1 MAAAYPVAGGAVDAM
16 KGAMPA
22 APRPIRKLL
31 CANRGEI
38 AIRVFR
44 AATELGIR
52 TVAIFSH
59 EDRVHL
65 HRYKADEAYL
75 VGRGRSPVAA
85 YLAVDEIVELARAHG
100 VDAIHPGYGF
110 MSEKGELARA
120 CQAAG
125 ITFVGPT
132 PEVLDS
138 FGDKT
143 AARTLAIACGVPVVP
158 GSDGPVADFAGA
170 QAFAASHGY
179 PLIIKAAMGGG
190 GRGMRVVRAADELEE
205 AFARATSEARAA
217 FGDGTM
223 FIERY
228 VESPRHIEVQ
238 ILGDRT
244 GAVIHLHERDCSVQ
258 RRHQKVVEMAPAI
271 NLADE
276 VRSALHADACK
287 LARQVGYTNAGTVEF
302 LVDPEGR
309 HYFIEVNPRIQV
321 EHTVTEEVTGV
332 DLVQSQIRI
341 AGGATLAELGL
352 VQEKIVL
359 RGHAIQCRV
368 TTEDPLESFRPD
380 TGRIEAY
387 RSASGMGI
395 RLDGGSGYA
404 GAVISPHYDSLLV
417 KVTAHALTF
426 PMAVQKLQRA
436 LAEFRVRGVKTNIP
450 FLQRM
455 LAHRSFVAGEVTTG
469 FVDTTPELF
478 HFPVRRNRAQRLL
491 RYLAE
496 IAVNGP
502 STPWATNT
510 PPSPIDP
517 EVPPVP
523 AVDTPLRGWRD
534 VLKAEGPAGFA
545 RAVRAHRGLLVMD
558 TTWRDAHQSLLATRV
573 RTIDLAAIA
582 PQTARTLAGA
592 FSLEMWG
599 GATFD
604 VALRFLRECPW
615 DRLEKLRE
623 RVPNIPFQMLLRGAN
638 AVGYTNY
645 PDNVV
650 REFVRLA
657 AARGID
663 VFRIFDCLNYVENL
677 KLGIDLV
684 GETGGVIEAAI
695 CYTGDVS
702 DPGRRKYSLDYYVD
716 LAGQLVGL
724 GSHVLAIK
732 DMAGLLRPRAAIM
745 LVEALRA
752 AYPEVPIHVHT
763 HDTAG
768 TGVASMIAAARA
780 GADVVDAAISSMSG
794 MTSQPALGA
803 IVAAMEGSERETG
816 LTIADLQV
824 LNTYWEQARAL
835 YAPFESG
842 MHSGSSDVYLH
853 EMPGGQYTN
862 LQFQAR
868 SLGLAHRWPAIKRA
882 YAAANRA
889 LGDLI
894 KVTPSSKVVGD
905 LAQFMVQND
914 LDEHQLLAQADTLS
928 LPKSVVEFFQGHL
941 GQPYGGFP
949 EPLRGKV
956 LRGQPVIEG
965 RPGASLPD
973 LDLGALRREL
983 REKHG
988 PGIRDMDVISAALYP
1003 AVFTEY
1009 MAFRAQYSDLATLPT
1024 RAFLAPLPVGQ
1035 ELSVEI
1041 EEGKTL
1047 VVNLTAVGELGKDGQ
1062 REVFFELNG
1071 QPRSLRI
1078 TDKAASATVVRRER
1092 AEPADPASLGAPM
1105 PGGVVELRVK
1115 AGETVAAGAPIVV
1128 LSAMKMETVVA
1139 APHAGTVQRIA
1150 VAVGDTV
1157 DAGDL
1162 LLVLTPASVAS

>member
-1 MAAAYPVAGGAVDAM
+1 MNAD
-16 KGAMPA
+16 MPA
-22 APRPIRKLL
+22 ASRPIRKLM

-85 YLAVDEIVELARAHG
+85 YLAIDEIVALARAHQ

-110 MSEKGELARA
+110 LAEKGEFARA
-120 CQAAG
+120 CLAAD
-125 ITFVGPT
+125 IAFVGPA
-132 PEVLDS
+132 PEVLDT

-143 AARTLAIACGVPVVP
+143 AARALAVAAGVPVVP
-158 GSDGPVADFAGA
+158 GSDGPVADLAGA
-170 QAFAASHGY
+170 RAFAAAHGF

-190 GRGMRVVRAADELEE
+190 GRGMRVVRDADELDE
-205 AFARATSEARAA
+205 AFARASSEARAA
-217 FGDGTM
+217 FGDGTV
-223 FIERY
+223 FIERFIAA
-228 VESPRHIEVQ
+228 PRHIEVQ
-238 ILGDRT
+238 VLGDAT
-244 GAVIHLHERDCSVQ
+244 GALVHLHERDCSVQ
-258 RRHQKVVEMAPAI
+258 RRHQKVIEMAPAVG
-271 NLADE
+271 LDPG
-276 VRSALHADACK
+276 VRAALHADALT
-287 LARQVGYTNAGTVEF
+287 LARAARYSNAGTVEF

-321 EHTVTEEVTGV
+321 EHTVTEEVTAV
-332 DLVQSQIRI
+332 DLVQAQIRV

-352 VQEKIVL
+352 EQDTLEP
-359 RGHAIQCRV
+359 RGHAIQCRI
-368 TTEDPLESFRPD
+368 TTEDPLHNFHPD
-380 TGRIEAY
+380 TGRIAAY

-417 KVTAHALTF
+417 KVTARARNF
-426 PMAVQKLQRA
+426 SAAIQKLQRA

-450 FLQRM
+450 FLQRV
-455 LAHRSFVAGEVTTG
+455 LAHPTFVAGQATTT
-469 FVDTTPELF
+469 FVDETPALF
-478 HFPVRRNRAQRLL
+478 EFPVRRNRAQRLL
-491 RYLAE
+491 RFLADV
-496 IAVNGP
+496 AVNGP
-502 STPWATNT
+502 TTPWATPN
-510 PPSPIDP
+510 PPAAQDP
-517 EVPPVP
+517 ELPPAPAAAVPP
-523 AVDTPLRGWRD
+523 GWRD
-534 VLKAEGPAGFA
+534 LLRGEGPAGFA
-545 RAVRAHRGLLVMD
+545 RAVRAHRGLLLTD

-573 RTIDLAAIA
+573 RTIDLLAIA

-592 FSLEMWG
+592 YSLEMWG

-615 DRLEKLRE
+615 DRLERLRE
-623 RVPNIPFQMLLRGAN
+623 QVPNIPFQMLLRGAN

-650 REFVRLA
+650 RAFVRA
-657 AARGID
+657 AFARGVDI
-663 VFRIFDCLNYVENL
+663 FRVFDCLNYVENL
-677 KLGIDLV
+677 KLGIEVV
-684 GETGGVIEAAI
+684 GEAGGVIEAAL
-695 CYTGDVS
+695 CYTGDVA

-732 DMAGLLRPRAAIM
+732 DMAGLLKPRAATL

-752 AYPEVPIHVHT
+752 SFPEVPIHVHT

-780 GADVVDAAISSMSG
+780 GADVVDAAVSSMSG
-794 MTSQPALGA
+794 MTSQPSLGA
-803 IVAAMEGSERETG
+803 IVAAMQGGERDTG

-824 LNTYWEQARAL
+824 LNTYWEQARGL

-868 SLGLAHRWPAIKRA
+868 ALGLAHRWPAIKRA

-889 LGDLI
+889 LGDII

-914 LDEHQLLAQADTLS
+914 LDEHQLLDQAETLS
-928 LPKSVVEFFQGHL
+928 LPRSVLEFFQGHL
-941 GQPYGGFP
+941 GQPVGGFP
-949 EPLRGKV
+949 EPLRSRV
-956 LRGQPVIEG
+956 LRGQPVFEG

-973 LDLGALRREL
+973 LDLGALKDEL
-983 REKHG
+983 IRSHG
-988 PGIRDMDVISAALYP
+988 PTIRDVDVLSAALYP
-1003 AVFTEY
+1003 AVFAEY
-1009 MAFRAQYSDLATLPT
+1009 MTFRAQYSDTSKLPT
-1024 RAFLAPLPVGQ
+1024 RAFLAPLPIGH
-1035 ELSVEI
+1035 ELAVEI

-1047 VVNLTAVGELGKDGQ
+1047 IVRLTAVGELGPDGQ

-1078 TDKAASATVVRRER
+1078 TDRAAATTVVRRER
-1092 AEPADPASLGAPM
+1092 ADPSDPAALAAPM
-1105 PGGVVELRVK
+1105 PGGVVELRVR
-1115 AGETVAAGAPIVV
+1115 AGESVAAGAAVVV

-1139 APHAGTVQRIA
+1139 APHAGVVTRVA
-1150 VAVGDTV
+1150 VAVGDSV

-1162 LLVLTPASVAS
+1162 LLVLGPPAPPAA

>member
-1 MAAAYPVAGGAVDAM
+1 MKAAM
-16 KGAMPA
+16 SA
-22 APRPIRKLL
+22 APRPIRKLM

-85 YLAVDEIVELARAHG
+85 YLAIDEIVALARAHK

-110 MSEKGELARA
+110 LAEKGEFARA
-120 CQAAG
+120 CLAAD
-125 ITFVGPT
+125 IAFVGPA
-132 PEVLDS
+132 PEVLDT

-143 AARTLAIACGVPVVP
+143 AARTLAIAAGVSVVP
-158 GSDGPVADFAGA
+158 GSDGPVADLAGA
-170 QAFAASHGY
+170 RAFAAAHGF

-190 GRGMRVVRAADELEE
+190 GRGMRVVRAAEELDE
-205 AFARATSEARAA
+205 AFNRASSEARAS
-217 FGDGTM
+217 FGDGTV
-223 FIERY
+223 FIERFIA
-228 VESPRHIEVQ
+228 SPRHIEVQ

-244 GAVIHLHERDCSVQ
+244 GAALHLHERDCSVQ
-258 RRHQKVVEMAPAI
+258 RRHQKVIEMAPAI
-271 NLADE
+271 GLDDK
-276 VRSALHADACK
+276 VRAALHADALK
-287 LARQVGYTNAGTVEF
+287 LARASHYTNAGTVEF

-321 EHTVTEEVTGV
+321 EHTVTEEVTNV
-332 DLVQSQIRI
+332 DLVQAQIRI

-352 VQEKIVL
+352 EQSALKP
-359 RGHAIQCRV
+359 RGHAIQCRI
-368 TTEDPLESFRPD
+368 TTEDPLQSFNPD

-395 RLDGGSGYA
+395 RLDGGSGYS

-417 KVTAHALTF
+417 KVTARAQSF
-426 PMAVQKLQRA
+426 PAAVQKLQRA
-436 LAEFRVRGVKTNIP
+436 LSEFRVRGVKTNIP
-450 FLQRM
+450 FLQKV
-455 LAHRSFVAGEVTTG
+455 LAHPTFVAGEVTTT
-469 FVDTTPELF
+469 FVDETPELF
-478 HFPVRRNRAQRLL
+478 QFPVRRNRAQRVL
-491 RYLAE
+491 RFLAD

-502 STPWATNT
+502 STPWATQT
-510 PPSPIDP
+510 PPAAVDP
-517 EVPPVP
+517 EIP
-523 AVDTPLRGWRD
+523 AVPTGSAIPPGWRD
-534 VLKAEGPAGFA
+534 LLRGEGPAGFA
-545 RAVRAHRGLLVMD
+545 KAVRNHRPLLLTD

-573 RTIDLAAIA
+573 RTIDLLAIA
-582 PQTARTLAGA
+582 PQTARTLSGA
-592 FSLEMWG
+592 YSLEMWG

-615 DRLEKLRE
+615 DRLERLRE
-623 RVPNIPFQMLLRGAN
+623 QVPNIPFQMLLRGAN

-650 REFVRLA
+650 RGFVRA
-657 AARGID
+657 AYTRGID
-663 VFRIFDCLNYVENL
+663 IFRVFDCLNYVENL
-677 KLGIDLV
+677 KLGIDVV
-684 GETGGVIEAAI
+684 GETGGVIEAAL
-695 CYTGDVS
+695 CYTGDVA
-702 DPGRRKYSLDYYVD
+702 DPGRRKYSLAYYVD
-716 LAGQLVGL
+716 LAGQLVEL

-732 DMAGLLRPRAAIM
+732 DMAGLLKPRAATL
-745 LVEALRA
+745 LVEVLRA
-752 AYPEVPIHVHT
+752 TYPDVPIHIHT

-794 MTSQPALGA
+794 MTSQPSLGA
-803 IVAAMEGSERETG
+803 IVAAMQGGERETG
-816 LTIADLQV
+816 LTIDDLQV

-868 SLGLAHRWPAIKRA
+868 ALGLAHRWPAIKRA

-914 LDEHQLLAQADTLS
+914 LDEHQLVEQAETLS
-928 LPKSVVEFFQGHL
+928 LPKSVLEFFQGHL

-949 EPLRGKV
+949 EPLRSRV

-973 LDLGALRREL
+973 LDLGALKDQL
-983 REKHG
+983 IHSHG
-988 PGIRDMDVISAALYP
+988 PSIREVDVLSAALYP
-1003 AVFTEY
+1003 AVFAEY
-1009 MAFRAQYSDLATLPT
+1009 MAFRAQFSDTGKLPT
-1024 RAFLAPLPVGQ
+1024 RAFLAPLAIGA

-1047 VVNLTAVGELGKDGQ
+1047 VVRLTAVGELGADGQ

-1078 TDKAASATVVRRER
+1078 ADRAASTTIVRRER
-1092 AEPADPASLGAPM
+1092 ADPADPASLGAPM

-1115 AGETVAAGAPIVV
+1115 VGERIPAGAAVVV

-1139 APHAGTVQRIA
+1139 APHAGTVTRIV

-1162 LLVLTPASVAS
+1162 LLILGPDPTPAA

>member
-1 MAAAYPVAGGAVDAM
+1 
-16 KGAMPA
+16 
-22 APRPIRKLL
+22 
-31 CANRGEI
+31 
-38 AIRVFR
+38 
-44 AATELGIR
+44 
-52 TVAIFSH
+52 
-59 EDRVHL
+59 
-65 HRYKADEAYL
+65 
-75 VGRGRSPVAA
+75 
-85 YLAVDEIVELARAHG
+85 
-100 VDAIHPGYGF
+100 
-110 MSEKGELARA
+110 
-120 CQAAG
+120 
-125 ITFVGPT
+125 
-132 PEVLDS
+132 
-138 FGDKT
+138 
-143 AARTLAIACGVPVVP
+143 
-158 GSDGPVADFAGA
+158 
-170 QAFAASHGY
+170 
-179 PLIIKAAMGGG
+179 
-190 GRGMRVVRAADELEE
+190 
-205 AFARATSEARAA
+205 
-217 FGDGTM
+217 M

-238 ILGDRT
+238 ILGDHT
-244 GAVIHLHERDCSVQ
+244 GEVIHLHERDCSVQ
-258 RRHQKVVEMAPAI
+258 RRHQKVSRSRPRMPSPRRYARRCTPTRASWRS
-271 NLADE
+271 
-276 VRSALHADACK
+276 RSAIPTR
-287 LARQVGYTNAGTVEF
+287 ARSSSSSTHQ
-302 LVDPEGR
+302 GR

-341 AGGATLAELGL
+341 AGGATLADLGL
-352 VQEKIVL
+352 AQENIVL
-359 RGHAIQCRV
+359 RGHAVQCRV
-368 TTEDPLESFRPD
+368 TTEDPLQGFRPD

-395 RLDGGSGYA
+395 RLDGGIGLRGRGHITALRFAA
-404 GAVISPHYDSLLV
+404 GQGDRPRRGPSRWRRSSSE
-417 KVTAHALTF
+417 
-426 PMAVQKLQRA
+426 RA

-455 LAHRSFVAGEVTTG
+455 LAHPSFIAGEVTTALRRRDAG
-469 FVDTTPELF
+469 AV
-478 HFPVRRNRAQRLL
+478 PVSGAAATGRSGCCATSPRSRSTARARRGRRTI
-491 RYLAE
+491 R
-496 IAVNGP
+496 
-502 STPWATNT
+502 
-510 PPSPIDP
+510 PPRSDP
-517 EVPPVP
+517 EIPAAPVDP
-523 AVDTPLRGWRD
+523 TAPLRGWRD

-545 RAVRAHRGLLVMD
+545 KAVRAHPGLLLID

-573 RTIDLAAIA
+573 RTIDIAAIA
-582 PQTARTLAGA
+582 PQTAHTLAGA

-604 VALRFLRECPW
+604 VSLRFLRECPW
-615 DRLEKLRE
+615 DRLAKLRE

-650 REFVRLA
+650 RRFVRLA
-657 AARGID
+657 ADRGID

-677 KLGIDLV
+677 KLGIDVV
-684 GETGGVIEAAI
+684 GEAGGVIESAI

-702 DPGRRKYSLDYYVD
+702 DPGRRKYSLAYYVD

-724 GSHVLAIK
+724 GSHILAIK
-732 DMAGLLRPRAAIM
+732 DMAGLLKPRAAIM

-752 AYPEVPIHVHT
+752 AFPDVPIHVHT

-794 MTSQPALGA
+794 MTSQPSLGA
-803 IVAAMEGSERETG
+803 IVAAMQGGERDTG
-816 LTIADLQV
+816 LTIEELQV

-889 LGDLI
+889 LGDVI

-914 LDEHQLLAQADTLS
+914 LDESQLVEQAETLS

-941 GQPYGGFP
+941 GEPYGGYP
-949 EPLRGKV
+949 EPLRSKV
-956 LRGQPVIEG
+956 VRGQLVIEG
-965 RPGASLPD
+965 RPGATLPD
-973 LDLGALRREL
+973 LDLEALKSEL
-983 REKHG
+983 QAKHG
-988 PGIRDMDVISAALYP
+988 PAISDIDVISAALYP
-1003 AVFTEY
+1003 AVYAEY

-1024 RAFLAPLPVGQ
+1024 RAFLAPLAIGA

-1047 VVNLTAVGELGKDGQ
+1047 IVTLTAVGELGKDGQ

-1092 AEPADPASLGAPM
+1092 ADPVDPANLGAPM

-1115 AGETVAAGAPIVV
+1115 AGETVAAGAAVVV

-1150 VAVGDTV
+1150 VAVGDSV

-1162 LLVLTPASVAS
+1162 LLVLTPASAAS